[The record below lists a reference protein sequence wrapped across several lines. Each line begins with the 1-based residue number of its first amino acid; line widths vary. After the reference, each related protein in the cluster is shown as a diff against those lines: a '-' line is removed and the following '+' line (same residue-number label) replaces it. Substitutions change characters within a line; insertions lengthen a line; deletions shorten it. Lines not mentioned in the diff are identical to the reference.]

1 VLIEECL
8 GGYVRIAVVHD
19 YFTQMGGAEK
29 VAEELI
35 RMLPGADLHATV
47 ALPELMPQSLV
58 GRQVGTTWMQHMPL
72 MKQYY
77 RLYFMLYPLAVR
89 SLDLSGY
96 DLVISSSSGYVKGVR
111 TDRDAIH
118 VCYCH
123 TPMRW
128 AWSFDSYS
136 AREKMSTAKRLLLPP
151 MIGALREW
159 DKAASCSPDH
169 FVANSKTVAARI
181 ERAYGRTAEVIH
193 PPIDVERFRPSDE
206 QEDYY
211 LVLAR
216 LIPYKRLDL
225 AIEACTTLGRR
236 LMVIGDGPDRAQ
248 LMAKAGP
255 TVTFLNRLSD
265 AEVEHYAARCRAL
278 IFPGEEDFG
287 MAPLEIAAAGRPT
300 IAYRAGGAVE
310 TIIDGV
316 TGVFFDRQDASSLA
330 EAIQRFERQEWSAQ
344 ALRSH
349 AEGFGIDVFQSR
361 FRQFLAKVGAPVPEY
376 TSVPFVTP
384 AFGPRLAG
392 ISDGVLA

>member
-1 VLIEECL
+1 
-8 GGYVRIAVVHD
+8 
-19 YFTQMGGAEK
+19 MGGAEK
-29 VAEELI
+29 VAEELV

-47 ALPELMPQSLV
+47 ALPDLMPQSLV
-58 GRQVGTTWMQHMPL
+58 GRKVGTTWMQHMPL
-72 MKQYY
+72 MRRHYPT
-77 RLYFMLYPLAVR
+77 YFMLYPLAVR

-96 DLVISSSSGYVKGVR
+96 DLVVSSSSGYAKGVR

-128 AWSFDSYS
+128 AWSFDSYA
-136 AREKMSTAKRLLLPP
+136 ARGTMGAAKRLLLPP
-151 MIGALREW
+151 MIGALRKW
-159 DKAASCSPDH
+159 DKAASCFPDH
-169 FVANSKTVAARI
+169 FVANSRTVAERI
-181 ERAYGRTAEVIH
+181 ERTYGRTAEVIH
-193 PPIDVERFRPSDE
+193 PPIDVDRFHPSNE

-225 AIEACTTLGRR
+225 AIEACSTLGRR
-236 LMVIGDGPDRAQ
+236 LMVIGDGPDRAR
-248 LMAKAGP
+248 LVAKAGP

-310 TIIDGV
+310 TIVDGV
-316 TGVFFDRQDASSLA
+316 TGVFFDRQDATSLA
-330 EAIQRFERQEWSAQ
+330 KAIQRFERQDWSAEV
-344 ALRSH
+344 LRSH

-361 FRQFLAKVGAPVPEY
+361 FRQFLAKVGAPLPEY
-376 TSVPFVTP
+376 AAVPFVTP
-384 AFGPRLAG
+384 TATPAFEPRLAG
-392 ISDGVLA
+392 VSDGVPA